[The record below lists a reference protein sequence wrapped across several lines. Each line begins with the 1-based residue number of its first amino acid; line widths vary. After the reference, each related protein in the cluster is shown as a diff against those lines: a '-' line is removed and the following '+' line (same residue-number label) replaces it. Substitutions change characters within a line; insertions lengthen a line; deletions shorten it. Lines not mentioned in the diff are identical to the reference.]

1 MQFRAA
7 DEALVGLSAILFNRW
22 AEANSEPTNYP
33 EGSYS
38 VLYREIPLSPQEM
51 DARRKHILEMRAAGL
66 MSDVDALR
74 FFGSLSEQDAVAQ
87 LAQIRAMRGEAAPP
101 AEEGQKTPEAPPAAD
116 VSREHAE
123 AMSEAVD
130 ELRASE
136 EALDGLL
143 AGSVTEDQ
151 RDILRAVL
159 ESLRE
164 ARGYLTGEE
173 VEAET
178 ELPGETESEA
188 SDMEDEAPATDAAPS
203 ESVAAAATAA
213 GQPASAVALNGA
225 QVQAAQGIIQ
235 SVARGELPRE
245 TGVQMLV
252 QFFSI
257 APDQAESLMGPVGRS
272 FTLASS
278 EG

>member
-7 DEALVGLSAILFNRW
+7 DEALIGLSAILFNRW
-22 AEANSEPTNYP
+22 SEANSEPTNYP
-33 EGSYS
+33 EGGYS

-87 LAQIRAMRGEAAPP
+87 LAQIRAMRGEAAPST
-101 AEEGQKTPEAPPAAD
+101 EEGTETQKAPPAAD

-123 AMSEAVD
+123 AMDEAVD

-136 EALDGLL
+136 EALDGIL
-143 AGSVTEDQ
+143 AGSLSDDH

-159 ESLRE
+159 ESIRE

-173 VEAET
+173 VEADT
-178 ELPGETESEA
+178 ELPGEIESE
-188 SDMEDEAPATDAAPS
+188 T
-203 ESVAAAATAA
+203 
-213 GQPASAVALNGA
+213 
-225 QVQAAQGIIQ
+225 
-235 SVARGELPRE
+235 
-245 TGVQMLV
+245 
-252 QFFSI
+252 
-257 APDQAESLMGPVGRS
+257 
-272 FTLASS
+272 S
-278 EG
+278 EGT

>member
-1 MQFRAA
+1 
-7 DEALVGLSAILFNRW
+7 
-22 AEANSEPTNYP
+22 
-33 EGSYS
+33 
-38 VLYREIPLSPQEM
+38 
-51 DARRKHILEMRAAGL
+51 
-66 MSDVDALR
+66 
-74 FFGSLSEQDAVAQ
+74 
-87 LAQIRAMRGEAAPP
+87 
-101 AEEGQKTPEAPPAAD
+101 
-116 VSREHAE
+116 
-123 AMSEAVD
+123 
-130 ELRASE
+130 
-136 EALDGLL
+136 
-143 AGSVTEDQ
+143 
-151 RDILRAVL
+151 VL

-178 ELPGETESEA
+178 ELPGEVESET
-188 SDMEDEAPATDAAPS
+188 SEIEDEAPATDAAPS

-272 FTLASS
+272 FTLAPS